1 MAVADGLLFHAALLG
16 AAGGEGRGG
25 GTACGNL
32 YPSGE
37 VASRGRFY
45 VQRNGRRE
53 SEDAKGR
60 KGGESDCVHGGYR
73 GFRADMVFIPFRGF

>member
-1 MAVADGLLFHAALLG
+1 MWQPLSQAA
-16 AAGGEGRGG
+16 RK
-25 GTACGNL
+25 
-32 YPSGE
+32 

-73 GFRADMVFIPFRGF
+73 GFGADMVFIPFADFRHVKDIYRSSVLLLLL